1 MSAEAVEATV
11 CVALHRDGRW
21 LLTVRGAGV
30 AHAPGTL
37 GLVGGHLQL
46 GDGDTGEGDGS
57 EVALLQADVLESN
70 GRREV
75 LEETGVDLAGV
86 PLRYLGSE
94 SFRSDAGAAVLAV
107 TFVAEVPSGVEPTL
121 TAPAE
126 LSAVGWW
133 TLAEVAADPRCV
145 PWTLRLCRQAAAL
158 VADLSR

>member
-1 MSAEAVEATV
+1 MGAVGAVEATV

-21 LLTVRGAGV
+21 LLTVRGAAV

-37 GLVGGHLQL
+37 GLVGGHLDL
-46 GDGDTGEGDGS
+46 GAESDSGQ
-57 EVALLQADVLESN
+57 VALLQPDVLESN
-70 GRREV
+70 ARREV
-75 LEETGVDLAGV
+75 LEETGVDLAGI

-107 TFVAEVPSGVEPTL
+107 TFVAEVPSGVEPVVA
-121 TAPAE
+121 APAE

-133 TLAEVAADPRCV
+133 DLAELAADPRCV

-158 VADLSR
+158 VSDLSR